1 MSSPNF
7 ASDNHKHRKVME
19 TKKSPKATLEN
30 KRVLFMELGLIMSL
44 LAVFGAFSYSSSV
57 RSTAALL
64 DTTPVIDVV
73 EMVPITQET
82 PPEPPQVPS
91 LPQLSDV
98 LEIVDDEI
106 ETLEIISFDDIK
118 IDIPV
123 YEYRVEVVET
133 EDENEEIPF
142 VAVEQKP
149 TFQGGDANDFS
160 RWIGSNLVYPE
171 VAKELGIQGRVVL
184 QFTVMKD
191 GTVGNVKLLRGI
203 DASLD
208 KEAMRVVS
216 ASPKWEPGRQR
227 DRAVNVTYTFPVV
240 FQLR

>member
-1 MSSPNF
+1 
-7 ASDNHKHRKVME
+7 ME

-57 RSTAALL
+57 QSTTALL
-64 DTTPVIDVV
+64 DTTPVIDIV

-82 PPEPPQVPS
+82 PPEPPQAPS

-123 YEYRVEVVET
+123 YEYREEVVEE
-133 EDENEEIPF
+133 EDVEEELPYVI
-142 VAVEQKP
+142 VEQKP
-149 TFQGGDANDFS
+149 TFQGGDANNFS
-160 RWIGSNLVYPE
+160 RWIGNNLVYPE

-216 ASPKWEPGRQR
+216 ASPKWQPGRQR